1 MKEFFKRIFV
11 GFMVSLLGFC
21 NILYLGFIV
30 FIFTTIH
37 TIATAWGAIACFAC
51 ALLLSM
57 SCILFIYLTGLIP
70 WNIDAKWKPGG
81 KINEE

>member
-1 MKEFFKRIFV
+1 MKAFLKRIFV

-37 TIATAWGAIACFAC
+37 NIDTAWGAIGCFAC
-51 ALLLSM
+51 TIPLLM

-70 WNIDAKWKPGG
+70 QG
-81 KINEE
+81 KCKVEENSNE